1 MRHIFIFS
9 LACLWPSSQLWAQN
23 NSDNRDT
30 IPRGYTLQETVISAS
45 RFEQSAATVA
55 QQVRVID
62 STRIAS
68 AQAQTTADL
77 LSSQAGV
84 HVQKSQAGGGSIVL
98 RGFEASRIAMVI
110 DGVRMNNLIYRAGHL
125 QNLITTDNQSLER
138 VEVLFGP
145 SSTMYGSDALGGV
158 VCLFTKQPT
167 FQSGG
172 NPFSGS
178 VMTRYSSANNELT
191 GNIQIRSSFKKFATY
206 TSFTWSEFD
215 DVRGGKKQN
224 FFYDNLY
231 GFREK
236 YVECINGVDS
246 LVTNSKPELQIG
258 SAYKQHDLV
267 QRFAFKSSDR
277 VTHGLNLQYSNSSDV
292 PRYDR
297 LTDPSSSGLKFSEW
311 YYGPQSRLMAA
322 YELKIERPES
332 KISKTHMIVSR
343 QWVEESRYTRKFRD
357 NNRQARV
364 ENVDVTAM
372 NLSMQ
377 SLHGESVM
385 NYGLDMQYDQLKSTA
400 VQTNIVTLA
409 ESPISTRYPGGNNY
423 MAQGAAFWSHTWQV
437 SDRLEVVDGLRLGQ
451 SKLHAEFTD
460 TTFYPFPYENADQS
474 NFVWSASFGLV
485 HRPQATIKQSLLF
498 STGFRVPNMDDLSKV
513 FESQPGVLIVPNKDL
528 GPEKTYNVD
537 WSLQKFFRNGSMVS
551 LAAYYTSFKD
561 AIIDDAFQLN
571 GSDSVLYDGENSA
584 VYAPQNKRAAYVCG
598 ADLRINVSIN
608 DKLSVESSVSYTY
621 GRIKTDSV
629 DVPLDHIPPLMANA
643 RLNYKNRKTSIGLT
657 ADLNG
662 WKRLKDYYL
671 NGEDNEQYA
680 TADGMPAWL
689 VFGIRGSYDI
699 TTVFKASAGVGNIL
713 DTQYRTFA
721 SGINAPGR
729 NLWASLRY
737 AF

>member
-1 MRHIFIFS
+1 MRNIFIIS
-9 LACLWPSSQLWAQN
+9 LAFLWPSTQLWAQN
-23 NSDNRDT
+23 PINNIDT
-30 IPRGYTLQETVISAS
+30 IPRGYTLQETVISAT
-45 RFEQSAATVA
+45 RFEQSATTVA

-77 LSSQAGV
+77 LSSQVGI

-125 QNLITTDNQSLER
+125 QNIITTDNQSLER
-138 VEVLFGP
+138 IEVLFGP

-158 VCLFTKQPT
+158 VCMFTKQPK

-178 VMTRYSSANNELT
+178 VMTRYSSANKELT
-191 GNIQIRSSFKKFATY
+191 GNLQLRSSFKKFATY
-206 TSFTWSEFD
+206 TSFTWSDFD
-215 DVRGGKKQN
+215 DVRGGKQQN
-224 FFYDNLY
+224 FFYDTLY

-236 YVECINGVDS
+236 YIQRINGVDS
-246 LVTNSKPELQIG
+246 LVSNSKPELQIG
-258 SAYKQHDLV
+258 SAYKQYDLV
-267 QRFAFKSSDR
+267 QRFAFKSNDHL
-277 VTHGLNLQYSNSSDV
+277 THGLNLQYSNTSDV

-297 LTDPSSSGLKFSEW
+297 LTDPSGSGLKFSEW
-311 YYGPQSRLMAA
+311 YYGPQYRLMAA
-322 YELKIERPES
+322 YDLKIERPES
-332 KISKTHMIVSR
+332 KISKTHLIVSK
-343 QWVEESRYTRKFRD
+343 QWIEESRYTRKFRD

-364 ENVDVTAM
+364 ENVDVTAL

-377 SLHGESVM
+377 SVNGKSVM
-385 NYGLDMQYDQLKSTA
+385 NYGFDMQYDQLKSTA
-400 VQTNIVTLA
+400 TQTNIVTLT
-409 ESPISTRYPGGNNY
+409 ESPISTRYPGGDNY
-423 MAQGAAFWSHTWQV
+423 MAQGAAFWSHTWYV
-437 SDRLEVVDGLRLGQ
+437 SDRLELVDGLRLGH

-460 TTFYPFPYENADQS
+460 TTYYPFPYQEADQS

-485 HRPQATIKQSLLF
+485 HRPQATIKHSLLF
-498 STGFRVPNMDDLSKV
+498 STGFRVPNIDDLSKV
-513 FESQPGVLIVPNKDL
+513 FESQPGVLIIPNKDL

-537 WSLQKFFRNGSMVS
+537 WSLQKFFSNRSMVS
-551 LAAYYTSFKD
+551 FAAYYTSFKD
-561 AIIDDAFQLN
+561 AIIVDAFQLN
-571 GSDSVLYDGENSA
+571 GSDSVVYDGENS
-584 VYAPQNKRAAYVCG
+584 VVFAPQNKRSAFVCG
-598 ADLRINVSIN
+598 ADLRINIAIN
-608 DKLSVESSVSYTY
+608 DKLHMESSVSYTY

-629 DVPLDHIPPLMANA
+629 DVPLDHIPPVIASA
-643 RLNYKNRKTSIGLT
+643 RVYYKNRKTSLGFT
-657 ADLNG
+657 ADFNG

-689 VFGIRGSYDI
+689 VFGIRGSYDL
-699 TTVFKASAGVGNIL
+699 TSSFKASVGIGNIL

-737 AF
+737 VF

>member
-1 MRHIFIFS
+1 
-9 LACLWPSSQLWAQN
+9 
-23 NSDNRDT
+23 
-30 IPRGYTLQETVISAS
+30 
-45 RFEQSAATVA
+45 
-55 QQVRVID
+55 
-62 STRIAS
+62 
-68 AQAQTTADL
+68 
-77 LSSQAGV
+77 
-84 HVQKSQAGGGSIVL
+84 
-98 RGFEASRIAMVI
+98 
-110 DGVRMNNLIYRAGHL
+110 
-125 QNLITTDNQSLER
+125 
-138 VEVLFGP
+138 
-145 SSTMYGSDALGGV
+145 
-158 VCLFTKQPT
+158 
-167 FQSGG
+167 
-172 NPFSGS
+172 
-178 VMTRYSSANNELT
+178 
-191 GNIQIRSSFKKFATY
+191 
-206 TSFTWSEFD
+206 
-215 DVRGGKKQN
+215 
-224 FFYDNLY
+224 
-231 GFREK
+231 
-236 YVECINGVDS
+236 
-246 LVTNSKPELQIG
+246 
-258 SAYKQHDLV
+258 
-267 QRFAFKSSDR
+267 
-277 VTHGLNLQYSNSSDV
+277 
-292 PRYDR
+292 
-297 LTDPSSSGLKFSEW
+297 SSSGLKFSEW

-322 YELKIERPES
+322 DDLKMERPES
-332 KISKTHMIVSR
+332 KISKTNMIVSR
-343 QWVEESRYTRKFRD
+343 QWIEESRYTRKFRD

-372 NLSMQ
+372 NISMQ
-377 SLHGESVM
+377 SVHGKSVM

-409 ESPISTRYPGGNNY
+409 ESPLSTRYPGGNNY

-485 HRPQATIKQSLLF
+485 HRPQTTIKHSLLF

-561 AIIDDAFQLN
+561 AIIVDAYQLN

-657 ADLNG
+657 ADFNG